1 MRTNFNIERIDYMS
15 TNEKARDN
23 PVIGF
28 AQSTSTKKQF
38 QPNQPVTDELL
49 YEMIAEVFTDF
60 CKGVIN
66 EHLPITEPILKE
78 IIDDHFVSNNQEQTL
93 IQNLFWWQILYQAH
107 LEGGLDVFEEYI
119 LGNPVTFKGK
129 PILKSWLR
137 EWKRAVPKFYFVGEK
152 YSDRLFVVIDILTQE
167 LLEVNV
173 YDPAAIPPKE
183 GEIAVGILIPMGD
196 GLYFPIIDFYHFDF
210 KARDALA
217 ATLYDHFDKY
227 LQNSSMLEAF
237 IHVLS
242 VALQIEKIISEERQ
256 SSM

>member
-1 MRTNFNIERIDYMS
+1 MS

-23 PVIGF
+23 PVVGF

-60 CKGVIN
+60 CKGGIN

-137 EWKRAVPKFYFVGEK
+137 NGREPFLSF
-152 YSDRLFVVIDILTQE
+152 T
-167 LLEVNV
+167 LLEKNT
-173 YDPAAIPPKE
+173 AI
-183 GEIAVGILIPMGD
+183 ACL
-196 GLYFPIIDFYHFDF
+196 LLLTY
-210 KARDALA
+210 
-217 ATLYDHFDKY
+217 
-227 LQNSSMLEAF
+227 
-237 IHVLS
+237 
-242 VALQIEKIISEERQ
+242 
-256 SSM
+256 